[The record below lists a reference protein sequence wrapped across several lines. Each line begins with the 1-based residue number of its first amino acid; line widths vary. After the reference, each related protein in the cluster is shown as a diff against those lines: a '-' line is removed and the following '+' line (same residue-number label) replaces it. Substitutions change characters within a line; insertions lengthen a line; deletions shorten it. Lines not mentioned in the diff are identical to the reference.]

1 LMSRA
6 RLSAINF
13 KTGKDSKHMT
23 AKKNTTPTRGRT
35 RSRAELELRRRELDR
50 LNVTRLG
57 LNTWGSH
64 TPGYIIGDLNEDVP
78 SLRLHRRDVL
88 IVRETATA
96 PRNAV
101 VFVSHESDGEETN
114 YLGLWLQGGER
125 VITLRDELDGGE
137 RVFLREEI
145 TYIGLAVGLIRREW
159 RNVLHPP
166 VQVFKGGAR

>member
-1 LMSRA
+1 
-6 RLSAINF
+6 
-13 KTGKDSKHMT
+13 MT
-23 AKKNTTPTRGRT
+23 TKKNTTPTHGRT

-50 LNVTRLG
+50 ANITRLG

-64 TPGYIIGDLNEDVP
+64 APGYIVGDLNEDVP

-88 IVRETATA
+88 ILREAATA

-101 VFVSHESDGEETN
+101 VVVSHESDGEEAN
-114 YLGLWLQGGER
+114 YLGLWLKGGER
-125 VITLRDELDGGE
+125 VVTLRDELEGEE
-137 RVFLREEI
+137 RVLLREEI

-159 RNVLHPP
+159 RNVQHPP